1 MTATPP
7 KELKRKANAMQVQT
21 DDSTISTTAIKT
33 GARKRKRG
41 RPRKEKEAKIPKELQ
56 QQEHFHDNASE
67 EDQNR
72 LWCQSFASSSSSS
85 SLPTTNDLT
94 TATTTPV
101 ISSTTT
107 TTVAVDPVVPKRLQ
121 QKNPLPQFRSKGQYY
136 IDDKLVNF
144 AIILELTN
152 KNNFN
157 RKNDGHSSS
166 SSSTNCSRS
175 RTTSNTNN
183 EIIRSLDDEDDDSLS
198 QVIVDA
204 SFIRKVSHYIAT
216 LWDGDENEVLETN
229 KIQLIIDS
237 NGSRREL
244 ELIVRSALYIADS
257 MFYPNNTE
265 KLEEINRDVY
275 QIRHENYNLIPL
287 YSFDLWIQIGEFGH
301 KYFYA
306 NDKDKDTK
314 FGQKFELLIVNYFSD
329 KLGLLEHKYNK
340 TNNNKI
346 STEVVV
352 KIFYSKLYPSIRG
365 GLLSS
370 FLKSNPLFNV
380 QIREELTNSMDLKQK
395 QIFEIIRQIEK
406 KDSERAEWELDFE
419 GLIELDQL
427 PQCWNTI
434 MNTHLNHQLPSGKT
448 LKEFILNTFNNIHK
462 IGRDGEKGNA
472 KYDWKYGAL
481 RNLLHVMH
489 GRMYTTLNQ
498 EEAAVL
504 LSFVQK

>member
-1 MTATPP
+1 
-7 KELKRKANAMQVQT
+7 MQVQT
-21 DDSTISTTAIKT
+21 DDSTISTTVMKT

-41 RPRKEKEAKIPKELQ
+41 CPRKEKEAKKPKELQ
-56 QQEHFHDNASE
+56 QQESLHDNA
-67 EDQNR
+67 
-72 LWCQSFASSSSSS
+72 FVASSSSSFSFSSSYSS
-85 SLPTTNDLT
+85 SLPTTTDLT
-94 TATTTPV
+94 TATTTPM
-101 ISSTTT
+101 ISSTRT
-107 TTVAVDPVVPKRLQ
+107 TTVAVDPVVPSVSNKKTLS
-121 QKNPLPQFRSKGQYY
+121 LILSKGQYY

-144 AIILELTN
+144 GMILELTN
-152 KNNFN
+152 KNNLK

-166 SSSTNCSRS
+166 SSSSSSSRS
-175 RTTSNTNN
+175 CTTSNTNN
-183 EIIRSLDDEDDDSLS
+183 EIIRSLDDDDDDSLS

-204 SFIRKVSHYIAT
+204 SFIRKVSHFITT

-237 NGSRREL
+237 NGSRKEL

-257 MFYPNNTE
+257 MFYPNNIE
-265 KLEEINRDVY
+265 KLEEITRDVY

-306 NDKDKDTK
+306 NDKDGGTK
-314 FGQKFELLIVNYFSD
+314 FGQRFELLIVNYFRD

-340 TNNNKI
+340 NNNNKI

-370 FLKSNPLFNV
+370 FLNSNPLFNV

-434 MNTHLNHQLPSGKT
+434 MKTHLNHQLPSGKT
-448 LKEFILNTFNNIHK
+448 LKEFILNTCNIIQK
-462 IGRDGEKGNA
+462 IGRDGDKGNG